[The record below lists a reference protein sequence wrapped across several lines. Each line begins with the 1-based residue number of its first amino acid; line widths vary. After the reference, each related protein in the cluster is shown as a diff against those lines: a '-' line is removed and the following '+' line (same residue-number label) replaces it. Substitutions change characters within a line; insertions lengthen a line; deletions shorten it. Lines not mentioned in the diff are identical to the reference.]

1 MERELERDGDQS
13 QGEWEALSCRHMG
26 GSETWRGLLRSVLIC
41 TYSQVAAVNEEETSY
56 D

>member
-26 GSETWRGLLRSVLIC
+26 GSETWREGYYVASSSVR
-41 TYSQVAAVNEEETSY
+41 VHR
-56 D
+56 